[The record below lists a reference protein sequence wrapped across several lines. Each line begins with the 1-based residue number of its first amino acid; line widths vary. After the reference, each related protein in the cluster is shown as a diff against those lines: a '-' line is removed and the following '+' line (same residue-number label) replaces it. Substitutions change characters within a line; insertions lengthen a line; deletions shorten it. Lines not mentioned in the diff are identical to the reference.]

1 MKKVTIVSMAVIFVL
16 TLSTCCFA
24 QKVDF
29 SGTWKYNTAKSE
41 IPKGINIHQPEI
53 FTYTHKD
60 NVLSYK
66 TGTGEKLTEMK
77 YTLDGKKV
85 INKSSKG
92 TEITSFCKWDKETL
106 IIETTRPTSYGDFK
120 MKEKLSLSKD
130 GKTLIKVMTTNMTF
144 DQELKYVY
152 DKTESEN

>member
-16 TLSTCCFA
+16 TLSTCSFA

-29 SGTWKYNTAKSE
+29 SGTWKYNAAKSE

-77 YTLDGKKV
+77 YTLDGKKA

-92 TEITSFCKWDKETL
+92 IPTVDFEAASQIAEALQVGQDL
-106 IIETTRPTSYGDFK
+106 VTRRS
-120 MKEKLSLSKD
+120 
-130 GKTLIKVMTTNMTF
+130 
-144 DQELKYVY
+144 
-152 DKTESEN
+152 